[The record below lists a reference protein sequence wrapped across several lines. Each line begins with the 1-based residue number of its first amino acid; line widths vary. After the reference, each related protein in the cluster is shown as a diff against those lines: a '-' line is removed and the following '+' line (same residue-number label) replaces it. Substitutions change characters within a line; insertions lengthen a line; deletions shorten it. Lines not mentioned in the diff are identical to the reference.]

1 MARWAQNSIQKGAS
15 LVLVCA
21 AMLAQTNVT
30 SAVTVE
36 VARKCEA
43 FTSKAF
49 PPREVGNPAA
59 GSAKGSG
66 LDQQNYFKRCV
77 ANGGRVDDAS
87 PKEGK

>member
-43 FTSKAF
+43 FTCF
-49 PPREVGNPAA
+49 H
-59 GSAKGSG
+59 
-66 LDQQNYFKRCV
+66 
-77 ANGGRVDDAS
+77 GGRTTTNHFT
-87 PKEGK
+87 

>member
-1 MARWAQNSIQKGAS
+1 MAFKIPFRSVS
-15 LVLVCA
+15 LALVCA
-21 AMLAQTNVT
+21 AILAQTNVT

-36 VARKCEA
+36 VARKCQA
-43 FTSKAF
+43 FTAKAF
-49 PPREVGNPAA
+49 PPREAGNPAA

-66 LDQQNYFKRCV
+66 LDQHNYFTKCV